1 MFSFFLNWVPQW
13 FPHLPPWVLCVTCE
27 NCLGNTQCDFAA
39 QEDLPSGCSACH
51 SQRLW
56 KEVEEC
62 LEFILS
68 WVCNCGEQRLA
79 IWLLS
84 SVILKTPGVGHQR
97 NQYPETQIPLC
108 LLCVL
113 LSWCL
118 WDMRI
123 SAGRSGIFPCTVQF
137 VFGPSPQTTPS
148 LRLLKLTVFW
158 SAALQLLFGCD
169 KLQDHVLFF

>member
-1 MFSFFLNWVPQW
+1 M
-13 FPHLPPWVLCVTCE
+13 
-27 NCLGNTQCDFAA
+27 CD
-39 QEDLPSGCSACH
+39 
-51 SQRLW
+51 LW
-56 KEVEEC
+56 KLPWQHTVWLCSPGGLAIRMFC
-62 LEFILS
+62 LSLS
-68 WVCNCGEQRLA
+68 EIVKRSGGVSRIYFELRVCNCGEQRLA

-118 WDMRI
+118 WDTRI